1 MKSAPKPKVK
11 LALVVHPDLCV
22 LSKFQEA
29 FQQAEMTTLLARDL
43 PTALV
48 AISQNDFE
56 VAIISWR
63 VTESGDGWAL
73 GATLRRIFPSA
84 FVVVLANETSVPTLK
99 EAINQGFDQLYDP
112 SNPPEAIAAQIVMSY
127 SKRSSGSGAVQ

>member
-1 MKSAPKPKVK
+1 MKSSPKPKVK
-11 LALVVHPDLCV
+11 LALVVHSDLSV

-29 FQQAEMTTLLARDL
+29 FKQAGMTTLLARDL
-43 PTALV
+43 ATALV
-48 AISQNDFE
+48 ALSQNNFE

-63 VTESGDGWAL
+63 ITESGDGWAL

-99 EAINQGFDQLYDP
+99 EAINQGFDQLYD
-112 SNPPEAIAAQIVMSY
+112 SSRSPEEVAAEIVVHCS
-127 SKRSSGSGAVQ
+127 RRPVNDVVQ